1 MTLKCR
7 HSGIL
12 KSQCYVCGILLRFCN
27 LRNILLF
34 CWYLHVTLI
43 EYHRYWLEV
52 HMRDILLGV
61 IIIKMKKVNIKQV
74 MLGTA
79 ALAGLMVTSQA
90 VANADSMTIKSGD
103 TVWAY
108 SQKYHV
114 SIDQIVKENK
124 LGSADLI
131 IAGQKIN
138 IPGVKTSDNSKTTTP
153 ASASS
158 VKSTSAATSTS
169 SQATSAVATS
179 SSVTS
184 ASSTSEAA
192 SSSVVSSSAA
202 VQSSTSTAS
211 ESSSVA
217 SSAASVSQ
225 SSSVVSQ
232 ASQSSVASTSQ
243 ASNSSASQ
251 ASTTNT
257 TYTRAAATTQSTT
270 SSSTTTNVSASS
282 AISAAYTLVGTPY
295 EVLDCS
301 AFTQKAFAMA
311 GQQIGRTTYAQATLG
326 AHVSFS
332 QAQAGDLVFWGSDSA
347 PYHVAIY
354 LGGGQYIGA
363 HTYGDPA
370 SVKSTAYYTPSFAIH
385 M

>member
-1 MTLKCR
+1 
-7 HSGIL
+7 
-12 KSQCYVCGILLRFCN
+12 
-27 LRNILLF
+27 
-34 CWYLHVTLI
+34 
-43 EYHRYWLEV
+43 
-52 HMRDILLGV
+52 
-61 IIIKMKKVNIKQV
+61 MKKVNIKQV

-124 LGSADLI
+124 LGSADFI
-131 IAGQKIN
+131 VAGQKIN
-138 IPGVKTSDNSKTTTP
+138 IPGVKTSDSSKTAT

-211 ESSSVA
+211 VSSSVA
-217 SSAASVSQ
+217 SSAAATSQ

-232 ASQSSVASTSQ
+232 ASQSSVSSSASTSQ
-243 ASNSSASQ
+243 ASTTQ
-251 ASTTNT
+251 ASTTQASTSQSQNT
-257 TYTRAAATTQSTT
+257 TPTTYRRSARVATTTQSQATN
-270 SSSTTTNVSASS
+270 TNVSSSS

-301 AFTQKAFAMA
+301 AFTQAAFAKA
-311 GQQIGRTTYAQATLG
+311 GRQIGRTTYAQATLG
-326 AHVSFS
+326 AHVSFG

-363 HTYGDPA
+363 HDYGDPA